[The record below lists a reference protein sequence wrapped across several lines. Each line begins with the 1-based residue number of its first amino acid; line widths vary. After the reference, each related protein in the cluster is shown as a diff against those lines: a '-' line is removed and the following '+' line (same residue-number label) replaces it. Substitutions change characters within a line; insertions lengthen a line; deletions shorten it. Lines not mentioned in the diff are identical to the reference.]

1 MADVSWHPEA
11 EGERDRIKDVSERLA
26 IQTAVEKLE
35 ALGDRLQ
42 FPHQSGVK
50 GSKVRELRP
59 RAGRSRWRRLYARVR
74 RTFVIVA
81 VAPEAQIDKRRFDR
95 AVAAA
100 EARLS
105 EIKE

>member
-1 MADVSWHPEA
+1 MAEVVWHPDA
-11 EGERDRIKDVSERLA
+11 LRERDRIKDGAERLA

-42 FPHQSGVK
+42 FPHQSAVK

-59 RAGRSRWRRLYARVR
+59 RAGRSRWRPLYARVK

-81 VAPEAQIDKRRFDR
+81 VGPEAEIDARGFSR
-95 AVAAA
+95 AVKAADQ
-100 EARLS
+100 RLS
-105 EIKE
+105 AIKE